1 MKLHEM
7 VANPPSLP
15 LSHVF
20 ASLFPSHTIQNKPCG
35 NVVDGNLPII
45 LGSRK
50 SDLLECLL
58 ECCLNA
64 RVEEGFKA
72 SQVLIWTMTT
82 EATCIIKYI
91 HRSHGYN
98 GHHIIY

>member
-20 ASLFPSHTIQNKPCG
+20 ASFPSHTIQDKPCG

-50 SDLLECLL
+50 SDLLEFLL

-82 EATCIIKYI
+82 EATYI
-91 HRSHGYN
+91 YN
-98 GHHIIY
+98 YIYDHTVS